1 MKILDVLRDK
11 RSECFSVMTSMTLSE
26 YKEIASCSFEK
37 GGNIDGQRDVIRK
50 SAVASKIRKRMHDDF
65 ISGAVFP
72 PVVLGLLVDTDMF
85 SESTYDEDVA
95 KVISST
101 KKDNISIID
110 GMQRS
115 NVYFTNFERCK
126 DQVIRVEFW
135 IAQKSIRLL
144 YRMLVLNTGQVPW
157 NTRRQVE
164 VVFKNIATSITE
176 LILHAHPEWKDKIT
190 LMGVDDKQRRT
201 QAGKYQQSTVIEMYM
216 GFNTRNSK
224 VDVSEELA
232 NEFQRFDMMEAIDKE
247 ENFRLFVRVLQCLIS
262 LDFAFSECKEIVDN
276 GQFKEGK
283 DIFSSVP
290 ACLGFV
296 VSCAEYILGKNP
308 VERTTEQKQ
317 EKCKKL
323 EERVQ
328 DIIQFISEKET
339 PLALAMLN
347 EILEGLSK
355 ARIGDEMRRTFKN
368 AFSEMIKYDNL
379 NELPSFESFWRE

>member
-26 YKEIASCSFEK
+26 YKEISSYSFEN
-37 GGNIDGQRDVIRK
+37 GGNIVGQRDVIRK

-72 PVVLGLLVDTDMF
+72 PVVVGILVDADKF
-85 SESTYDEDVA
+85 SRLTCDEDFE
-95 KVISST
+95 KIISSS
-101 KKDNISIID
+101 KRDNISIID

-115 NVYFTNFERCK
+115 NVYFTSFESCK
-126 DQVIRVEFW
+126 DQIIRVEFW

-164 VVFKNIATSITE
+164 VVFKNIATNITE
-176 LILHAHPEWKDKIT
+176 QIIYAHPEWKDKIT
-190 LMGVDDKQRRT
+190 LMGVDDRQRRT

-262 LDFAFSECKEIVDN
+262 LDFAFFYFKEIVDD

-296 VSCAEYILGKNP
+296 VSCAEFILGKNP
-308 VERTTEQKQ
+308 VERKPEEKQ
-317 EKCKKL
+317 EKCIKL
-323 EERVQ
+323 EKRVQ
-328 DIIQFISEKET
+328 EIIKFTSEKET
-339 PLALAMLN
+339 PLALEVLN
-347 EILEGLSK
+347 DIIGGLSNT
-355 ARIGDEMRRTFKN
+355 RIGDEMRRTFKN

>member
-1 MKILDVLRDK
+1 MEVLDVLHDE
-11 RSECFSVMTSMTLSE
+11 RSKCFSVMTSMTLSE
-26 YKEIASCSFEK
+26 YKDIASYSFYR
-37 GGNIDGQRDVIRK
+37 GGNIEGQRDVIRK

-72 PVVLGLLVDTDMF
+72 PVVLGLLLDDDLFSKLTN
-85 SESTYDEDVA
+85 SESIENA
-95 KVISST
+95 LESINPE
-101 KKDNISIID
+101 NISIID

-115 NVYFTNFERCK
+115 NVYFTNYDCCK
-126 DQVIRVEFW
+126 DKTIRVEFW
-135 IAQKSIRLL
+135 IAQKSVRLL

-164 VVFKNIATSITE
+164 VVFKNIASNITE
-176 LILHAHPEWKDKIT
+176 QLIAAHPEWKNKIT
-190 LMGVDDKQRRT
+190 LMGVDDNQRRT

-232 NEFQRFDMMEAIDKE
+232 NEFQRFDMMESIDKE
-247 ENFRLFVRVLQCLIS
+247 ENYSLFVRVLQYLIS
-262 LDFAFSECKEIVDN
+262 LDFAFSEDTEMVDN

-296 VSCAEYILGKNP
+296 VSCAEYIMGKNP

-317 EKCKKL
+317 EKCNKL
-323 EERVQ
+323 DNR
-328 DIIQFISEKET
+328 IQEILLFLKEKES
-339 PLALAMLN
+339 PLALNVLN
-347 EILEGLSK
+347 DIIAGLSK

-368 AFSEMIKYDNL
+368 AFSEMIKYENL
-379 NELPSFESFWRE
+379 DELASFESFWRE